1 MAKRIG
7 RVVLGL
13 SPDDLEKLKLDNID
27 IIAALGK
34 WKEWSKDQVQNG
46 MVLTRAIILRK
57 EDFSLLLGL
66 KVHHFFF
73 LFLTNPQDAFDIA
86 KPSS

>member
-13 SPDDLEKLKLDNID
+13 TPDDLEKLNLDNID

-34 WKEWSKDQVQNG
+34 WNEWSKDQVRYICCY
-46 MVLTRAIILRK
+46 V
-57 EDFSLLLGL
+57 
-66 KVHHFFF
+66 F
-73 LFLTNPQDAFDIA
+73 LVRISFLINAYRNLV
-86 KPSS
+86 KPSIHE

>member
-13 SPDDLEKLKLDNID
+13 SPDDLEKLNLDNID

-34 WKEWSKDQVQNG
+34 WNEWSKDQV
-46 MVLTRAIILRK
+46 RYICC
-57 EDFSLLLGL
+57 
-66 KVHHFFF
+66 F
-73 LFLTNPQDAFDIA
+73 LVRISFLSNA
-86 KPSS
+86 

>member
-13 SPDDLEKLKLDNID
+13 TPDDLEKLNLDNID

-34 WKEWSKDQVQNG
+34 WNEWSKDQVRYIG
-46 MVLTRAIILRK
+46 C
-57 EDFSLLLGL
+57 
-66 KVHHFFF
+66 
-73 LFLTNPQDAFDIA
+73 
-86 KPSS
+86 